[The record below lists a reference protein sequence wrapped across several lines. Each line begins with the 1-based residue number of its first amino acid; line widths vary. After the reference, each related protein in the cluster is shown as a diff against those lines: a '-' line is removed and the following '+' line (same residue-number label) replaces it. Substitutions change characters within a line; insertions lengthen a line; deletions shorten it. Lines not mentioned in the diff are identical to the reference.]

1 MARSSAETLFDVA
14 AKTPEGQRPGM
25 YATITCDCGK
35 TEDVFA
41 GAGVSGKSLPAEPLR
56 KKFQRA
62 GWHVG
67 PRKGKHSCP
76 ACQKAAAW
84 KPDLV
89 KADPPR
95 RPTPEQSRALLEA
108 LEIVFCPDAGFDAG
122 YDDARVATEQNMP
135 RRWVE
140 DIREQ
145 FLGPVPAPK
154 VDHIAEA
161 RKALSDLALAA
172 ADMADAVDAANKARL
187 RVAELQAVVAKHLEE
202 VGQ

>member
-25 YATITCDCGK
+25 YATITCACGK

-108 LEIVFCPDAGFDAG
+108 LEIVFCPEAGFDAG

-161 RKALSDLALAA
+161 RKGLESLSRTLAEFTGALEAASLA
-172 ADMADAVDAANKARL
+172 R
-187 RVAELQAVVAKHLEE
+187 RVAAEQLVEISKHLEE

>member
-1 MARSSAETLFDVA
+1 MATSHLDRVFEVAVKTPDGGQSGTYATATCGCGYSEDILVQRSAGGRVPSAEPYERRFRNRGWQV
-14 AKTPEGQRPGM
+14 
-25 YATITCDCGK
+25 GK
-35 TEDVFA
+35 A
-41 GAGVSGKSLPAEPLR
+41 P
-56 KKFQRA
+56 
-62 GWHVG
+62 
-67 PRKGKHSCP
+67 GKHTCP
-76 ACQKAAAW
+76 GCQKKAE
-84 KPDLV
+84 KP
-89 KADPPR
+89 KAEQPR

-108 LEIVFCPDAGFDAG
+108 LEIVFSPEAGFDEG

-172 ADMADAVDAANKARL
+172 AAMADAVDAANKARL
-187 RVAELQAVVAKHLEE
+187 RVAELQAVVSKHLEE